1 MIPVPSPLPP
11 VSTPPGVSLDEAIW
25 DAMLDTAGPQDAI
38 WLVQQIAADLMR
50 MQDGLMRVLAV
61 EDCAA
66 LGRAS
71 HALAGLAG
79 TIGAPQLHEAA
90 QRLSDAASR
99 GDKGALPVLGERV
112 QEKLTSVLDWIAQRH
127 ADMGAA

>member
-1 MIPVPSPLPP
+1 MIPVPSPLPS
-11 VSTPPGVSLDEAIW
+11 VSTSPGVSLDEAIW
-25 DAMLDTAGPQDAI
+25 DAMLETAGPQDAI
-38 WLVQQIAADLMR
+38 WLVQQITADLKR
-50 MQDGLMRVLAV
+50 MQDGLMRVLCV
-61 EDCAA
+61 EDCSA

-99 GDKGALPVLGERV
+99 GDKGALPVLGAEV
-112 QEKLTSVLDWIAQRH
+112 QERLTFVLDWVAQRY
-127 ADMGAA
+127 AAMGAA